1 MALTAAELEAIRKQS
16 APMSGVVPPSPTAE
30 GAAPTQSVEDLG
42 VPFYPTAGEKAEA
55 IAVGAGQ
62 GAAKGTSVMAGA
74 RMGAEAGLRLAASP
88 LVPGPGKI
96 ALPVLGTVGGAGLGL
111 LGAEALDALMFDEY
125 NARMRP
131 EVAPYRE
138 GGTTFGQSI
147 AAAPWMFSLPV
158 MTGNRVSRFIS
169 QIGETARKTPATF
182 LAGETLAGGAAG
194 IAGGTVYAIDPEAKG
209 TRLAAEVT
217 AGVFTPTRLFFNG
230 YNMARDMLT
239 SARAGADIKAQNT
252 AAAQLQK
259 ILEEQGEDIPKL
271 IRQLEKPLPGSVS
284 TPTSAQKTGSLVLT
298 EVERTLGNMNLK
310 FAADTEAQGKEA
322 LRAYG
327 LLMER
332 LKEVGTPEALTRVAE
347 MRDQLFTQALDAR
360 LAKADADAARKIV
373 KIKQDNPAARAQ
385 IGEIVKTETT
395 LALQNARDAEKML
408 WDEAIRQAT
417 KPTEKTVRM
426 KVERPPS
433 NQAERLAWERTGRLP
448 IAAWDET
455 RIEPPKLIPSATF
468 DTFLKRASE
477 VGTAAYNQVI
487 PKVVQDIMQELGA
500 TRANVLAYK
509 SAKNTPEYIETGVV
523 RLPARY
529 TAKEVD
535 VSELINY
542 RSNLLALARDSAG
555 RGDVSDAN
563 LYSTLADALLTDLN
577 TLKNPAFDAAR
588 DFSRALNDT
597 FTRTFGKTATIQGDV
612 ARTGAER
619 LPAEILVT
627 RAFGQNADVTAMRMN
642 EIEDAVR
649 FARTQYDQAVQ
660 RFGPKSDQ
668 AQMLKPLADLSDQSV
683 VSIQDAQSRVMRLLA
698 ARTVDPVTGR
708 VNPRQ
713 LQAFVNENQ
722 AMLDKLGLTND
733 MTDIVKAELAL
744 KQVAADNSHW
754 NKTLRS
760 QEAFAQVLK
769 AGENPT
775 NAVVDVLNSRS
786 PVLGMRKLM
795 EFAQSGGQTAVD
807 GLKATLMDYAFTKAG
822 GIDNFNPEAFRRI
835 LVEPLAPNK
844 PSLVNMMRTNGM
856 ISREEMRSIG
866 QLTKAMMQVEDAMA
880 NRQTLDSVIQG
891 SGIVT
896 DLALRVIGSKV
907 GSTAAGGSGPG
918 TLIAASAGSKA
929 MRSIFDKMPAGMTR
943 AAMEQAMRDPTL
955 LALMLKQPANNAQSL
970 GLARDI
976 TSRMVSS
983 GVLPASMLNYLD
995 AAINQ
1000 PPVERQRPTQ
1010 PPRQSAP
1017 PTRGVPPITPV
1028 AAPASAP
1035 APAGGGQKTS
1045 AASGDMYQALF
1056 PQDPISSL
1064 MAMQPRSG

>member
-16 APMSGVVPPSPTAE
+16 APVSGVVPPSPTAE

-182 LAGETLAGGAAG
+182 LVGETLAGGTAG
-194 IAGGTVYAIDPEAKG
+194 VAGGTVYAIDPEAKG
-209 TRLAAEVT
+209 TRLAAELT

-230 YNMARDMLT
+230 YNMARDMLA
-239 SARAGADIKAQNT
+239 SARAGADIKAQNA

-310 FAADTEAQGKEA
+310 FGADTEAQGREA

-347 MRDQLFTQALDAR
+347 MRNQLFTQALDAR
-360 LAKADADAARKIV
+360 LATADANAARKIV
-373 KIKQDNPAARAQ
+373 KIKQDTPAARAQ
-385 IGEIVKTETT
+385 IGDIVKTETT
-395 LALQNARDAEKML
+395 LALQNARDAESML
-408 WDEAIRQAT
+408 WEEALRQAT
-417 KPTEKTVRM
+417 MPVAREITEKIGMEGIEAQRIFDKTGKWPMHTFKRTVM
-426 KVERPPS
+426 
-433 NQAERLAWERTGRLP
+433 
-448 IAAWDET
+448 
-455 RIEPPKLIPSATF
+455 EPPTLA
-468 DTFLKRASE
+468 ASE
-477 VGTAAYNQVI
+477 TYNTYLRYASEKGPAAFNTVI
-487 PKVVQDIMQELGA
+487 PKVVQDIMQDLGA
-500 TRANVLAYK
+500 TRGTVLAYDA
-509 SAKNTPEYIETGVV
+509 AKNTPEYIQTGQIT
-523 RLPARY
+523 LPKSY
-529 TAKEVD
+529 KAKD
-535 VSELINY
+535 VQVNHLINY
-542 RSNLLALARDSAG
+542 RSTLLGLARDAAG
-555 RGDVSDAN
+555 KGEVGDAN
-563 LYSTLADALLTDLN
+563 LYSALADAMLTDLN

-619 LPAEILVT
+619 LPAEVLVT

-660 RFGPKSDQ
+660 RFGRNSDQ
-668 AQMLKPLADLSDQSV
+668 ALMLKPQADMADQSV
-683 VSIQDAQSRVMRLLA
+683 VSIQDAQTRIMRLLA
-698 ARTVDPVTGR
+698 ARAVDPVTGR

-713 LQAFVNENQ
+713 LQTFVDENRT
-722 AMLDKLGLTND
+722 MLDKLGLTND
-733 MTDIVKAELAL
+733 MTDAVKAELAL
-744 KQVAADNSHW
+744 KQVAAENSKL
-754 NKTLRS
+754 NTTLRN
-760 QEAFAQVLK
+760 QTAFAQVLK
-769 AGENPT
+769 GGENPT

-786 PVLGMRKLM
+786 PVLGMRRLVQL
-795 EFAQSGGQTAVD
+795 AQSGGQTAVD

-891 SGIVT
+891 TGIVT

-955 LALMLKQPANNAQSL
+955 LALMLKQPTSNAQSL

-1028 AAPASAP
+1028 APPAAAP
-1035 APAGGGQKTS
+1035 APAGGGQKTG